1 MKSLNGI
8 GVVSVENPIIVE
20 WLEAARKIS
29 GMNISL
35 EICENIL
42 QSLNGKALSIS
53 QVAFKLRIHREMV
66 RRHLFYLWKNGYI
79 LRSKYPKE
87 KELVYMVG
95 SSPVTILYY
104 TYTAKNGSAKVPFVT
119 FKEWVNLKME
129 GKI

>member
-1 MKSLNGI
+1 MNSLNGI
-8 GVVSVENPIIVE
+8 GVVSVENPIVVE
-20 WLEAARKIS
+20 WLEAARKNS

-42 QSLNGKALSIS
+42 QLLNGKALSIS
-53 QVAFKLRIHREMV
+53 QVAFKLRIHREMA

-104 TYTAKNGSAKVPFVT
+104 IYTAKNGSAKVPFIT